1 MESKIAEPPE
11 DGCEPKSVKDA
22 VSEVLINKTKKNKF
36 LENVGMD
43 IAPACSGG
51 ESRRELQAE
60 LALEKQAT
68 AELRDLVN
76 IQRQQ
81 LNEMVMKMQA
91 AEEERA
97 KKDEEMRQKQV
108 ETDALLRRLMTMI
121 PTNQATR

>member
-1 MESKIAEPPE
+1 MESKIAEPPA
-11 DGCEPKSVKDA
+11 DGCEPKSVKEA
-22 VSEVLINKTKKNKF
+22 VSEVLTDKNKKNKF

-43 IAPACSGG
+43 SASACSGG

-68 AELRDLVN
+68 TELRDLVN
-76 IQRQQ
+76 LQRQQ
-81 LNEMVMKMQA
+81 LDEMVMKMQA

-97 KKDEEMRQKQV
+97 KKDEEIKEKQL
-108 ETDALLRRLMTMI
+108 ETDALLRRLMSMI